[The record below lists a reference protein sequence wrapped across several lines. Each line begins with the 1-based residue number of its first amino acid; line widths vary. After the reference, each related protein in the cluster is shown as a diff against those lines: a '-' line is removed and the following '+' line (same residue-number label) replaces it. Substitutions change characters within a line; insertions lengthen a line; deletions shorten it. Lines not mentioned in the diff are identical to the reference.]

1 VSWLK
6 CVGPSVAIEE
16 SCNGMSYALTAQ
28 AAVEA
33 LYCQC
38 QGEKFYRMSYQQIV
52 DCSGVGGSG
61 NTGCSGGTSV
71 DSFKYIQ
78 GSS

>member
-1 VSWLK
+1 
-6 CVGPSVAIEE
+6 
-16 SCNGMSYALTAQ
+16 MSYALTAQ

-38 QGEKFYRMSYQQIV
+38 QNNKWYRMSYQQIV
-52 DCSGVGGSG
+52 DCSGIDGSG

-71 DSFKYIQ
+71 DSFNYIK
-78 GSS
+78 GSNQQTNYLM